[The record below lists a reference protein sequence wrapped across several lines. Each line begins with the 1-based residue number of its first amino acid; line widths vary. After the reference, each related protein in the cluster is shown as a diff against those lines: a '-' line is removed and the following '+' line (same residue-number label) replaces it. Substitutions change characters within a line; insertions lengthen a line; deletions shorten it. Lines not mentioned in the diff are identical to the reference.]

1 MHKIQRVLFVCT
13 GNSCRSVMAAGF
25 MKAKLLEK
33 GITDAEVESAGIAAP
48 NGLKATP
55 ETIQVMSEKKIDVSS
70 HESKLLTKEMI
81 EKADLILVM
90 GEIHLDEV
98 LYKVPQAKEK
108 VFLLKSYGVGAG
120 LKPAPTEIPDPIG
133 KPMEVYEVCRNT
145 IEQAVDRVIEKEF
158 S

>member
-1 MHKIQRVLFVCT
+1 MSEIKRILFVCT
-13 GNSCRSVMAAGF
+13 GNSCRSAMAAGF
-25 MKAKLLEK
+25 MKAKLIERGL
-33 GITDAEVESAGIAAP
+33 TDIEVESAGIAAP

-55 ETIQVMSEKKIDVSS
+55 ETIQVMAEKKIDASL

-98 LYKVPQAKEK
+98 LYKVPRAKEK
-108 VFLLKSYGVGAG
+108 VFLLRSYGVGAG
-120 LKPAPTEIPDPIG
+120 FKPAPAEIPDPIG

-145 IEQAVDRVIEKEF
+145 IEEAVDRVVEKIT
-158 S
+158 

>member
-1 MHKIQRVLFVCT
+1 M
-13 GNSCRSVMAAGF
+13 SAGF

-55 ETIQVMSEKKIDVSS
+55 ETVQVMAERKIDVSS
-70 HESKLLTKEMI
+70 HESQLLTKEMI

-90 GEIHLDEV
+90 GEIHLDEI
-98 LYKVPQAKEK
+98 LYQVPQAKEK
-108 VFLLKSYGVGAG
+108 VFLLKSYGTQPNQQSA
-120 LKPAPTEIPDPIG
+120 EIPDPIG

-145 IEQAVDRVIEKEF
+145 IEEAVDRVIAKITQ
-158 S
+158 

>member
-1 MHKIQRVLFVCT
+1 MSNIRNLLFVCT

-33 GITDAEVESAGIAAP
+33 GITNAEVESAGIAAP

-55 ETIQVMSEKKIDVSS
+55 ETIQVMAEKKIDVSL
-70 HESKLLTKEMI
+70 HESKLITKEMI
-81 EKADLILVM
+81 EKADLVLVM

-98 LYKVPQAKEK
+98 LYKVPQSKEK
-108 VFLLKSYGVGAG
+108 VFLLKSYGVGTG
-120 LKPAPTEIPDPIG
+120 FKSAPTEIPDPIG

-145 IEQAVDRVIEKEF
+145 IEEAIDRVIEKIMQ
-158 S
+158 

>member
-1 MHKIQRVLFVCT
+1 
-13 GNSCRSVMAAGF
+13 MAAGF

-33 GITDAEVESAGIAAP
+33 GITDIEVESAGIAAP

-55 ETIQVMSEKKIDVSS
+55 ETIQVMAEKKIDVSL

-98 LYKVPQAKEK
+98 LYKVPQAKGK
-108 VFLLKSYGVGAG
+108 VFLLKSYGAQ
-120 LKPAPTEIPDPIG
+120 PNQPSAEIPDPIA

-145 IEQAVDRVIEKEF
+145 IEEAVDRVVEKIIQ
-158 S
+158 